1 VRVIGLDLGSK
12 RIGVAC
18 SDATGTLA
26 SPVTTIVRTGDPL
39 QHRRSIQ
46 ALVDEYQAEL
56 VVVGL
61 PLSLSG
67 AVGPAADA
75 ALIEVDALRLALSVP
90 VSTIDERFTT
100 TEAHLMLGAAGRNSR
115 ERRSLV
121 DKSAAALLLQAFLDR
136 RHE

>member
-1 VRVIGLDLGSK
+1 MRVIGLDLGSK

>member
-1 VRVIGLDLGSK
+1 MRVIGLDLGSK

-46 ALVDEYQAEL
+46 VLVDEYQAEL